1 MNNTYPGPLRTAN
14 YSGSN
19 QRKLTGLEHLVDGE
33 KVLPFHIA
41 EFWQWAYSDMLR
53 NTNRG
58 VLAEFVVKTALELG
72 GIYTNTDIRSNFE
85 PYDLIGPNIKQAFT
99 PPPEKLENTNSY
111 GFLPCRIEV
120 KSAAYV
126 QAWEPHPGTTPRIS
140 FSIAPA
146 KVPDEIGDYRPDAER
161 QRNSDIYVFTIYTA
175 TTKEQNIFDMS
186 FWEFYVVKTSVL
198 NEKFG
203 EQKTIS
209 LTKLEDLGSPKLPF
223 SKLCQAI
230 KDACEE
236 LSGSKKDH
244 PLSDGPAR

>member
-1 MNNTYPGPLRTAN
+1 MNNTYSGPMRTAN
-14 YSGSN
+14 YSGSY
-19 QRKLTGLEHLVDGE
+19 QRKLTGLEHLVDGGT
-33 KVLPFHIA
+33 VLPFHIA

-58 VLAEFVVKTALELG
+58 VLAEFVVKAALELG

-85 PYDLIGPNIKQAFT
+85 PYDLVGPNIEQRFT
-99 PPPEKLENTNSY
+99 LELENSNSIS
-111 GFLPCRIEV
+111 LPCRIEV

-161 QRNSDIYVFTIYTA
+161 QRNSDIYVFAIYTA

-186 FWEFYVVKTSVL
+186 LWKFYVIKTSVL
-198 NEKFG
+198 NEKCG

-209 LTKLEDLGSPKLPF
+209 LTKLETLGSPELSF
-223 SKLCQAI
+223 SELCPAI
-230 KDACEE
+230 LSACEDI
-236 LSGSKKDH
+236 SSDSKKDR
-244 PLSDGPAR
+244 PQ